1 MQKTGRVGLV
11 FTYLRGQ
18 EQLVME
24 GIFFIVFKDK
34 ISRKCQNELHFF
46 ITYLGKEMVC
56 WNWEIDMGKKCFL
69 LSSKRVYVQEEIF
82 LISIR
87 NEWKE
92 MNFAHTFLQ
101 QGSQDLRNNVTK
113 VVVNHLDS

>member
-92 MNFAHTFLQ
+92 MNGDKCVKVCEFCSYFLATRFP
-101 QGSQDLRNNVTK
+101 GSK
-113 VVVNHLDS
+113 E